1 MKVDNIIEVG
11 EDFAGF
17 KIDQSP
23 VGKYEGAE
31 TEGTARLARAETKV
45 IANTQEYLFNKGKV
59 IQTLDG
65 SISKDIVIN
74 SDDKEYVNADNK
86 ILNEEREAKREM
98 YFRQARLLYP
108 EKEEWILSMAI
119 DAFMEQEEKGVDIT
133 KYEFEKNT
141 EETK

>member
-1 MKVDNIIEVG
+1 MKVDNILEVG
-11 EDFAGF
+11 EDFKNF

-31 TEGTARLARAETKV
+31 TKV
-45 IANTQEYLFNKGKV
+45 IANTQEYIFNKGKV

-98 YFRQARLLYP
+98 YFRQARVLYP

-133 KYEFEKNT
+133 KYEFPKNT
-141 EETK
+141 EGTVA